1 MTTNT
6 DEWITVQ
13 EAAELSGYHA
23 EYVRTL
29 IRGGK
34 IKARKFGPVW
44 AVSKEVLLTYV
55 KRAKESHDGR
65 HGPKVE
71 KH

>member
-1 MTTNT
+1 MTMNE
-6 DEWITVQ
+6 DWITVQ
-13 EAAELSGYHA
+13 EAAEISGYHA

-34 IKARKFGPVW
+34 IKAQKFGPVW

-55 KRAKESHDGR
+55 ERAQKSHDGR
-65 HGPKVE
+65 HGPKIE
-71 KH
+71 KP